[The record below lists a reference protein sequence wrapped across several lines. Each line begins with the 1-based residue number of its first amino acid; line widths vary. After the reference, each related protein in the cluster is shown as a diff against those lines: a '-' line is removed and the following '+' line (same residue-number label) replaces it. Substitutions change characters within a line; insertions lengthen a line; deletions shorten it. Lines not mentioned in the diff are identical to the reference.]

1 MTNQVIDRQL
11 AIDALSKAKI
21 KLMDRP
27 DSAFFT
33 TICFSLKHS
42 FDDSVP
48 TACTNGKWIKFGTKF
63 FMDLDPEERLFLLL
77 HETMHC
83 AYLHMIRLP
92 AGACPDRWNI
102 ATDHVI
108 NLQLLERGFKMP
120 KMGIA
125 DPKYKGLSAEE
136 IYKLLPEN
144 PGKPQMQDL
153 VGDEGE
159 PGAGGDSSAHA
170 EALSREMADILVRAQ
185 IQSKIAEDKPG
196 TIPGEIEI
204 FLNRLLNPKLP
215 WNRILQKYLQAFA
228 KNDYTFRKP
237 NRRFF
242 PEHHLPSLYSES
254 LMNIAIAV
262 DTSGSVT
269 DEQFLRFVTETHSI
283 MRMMKP
289 EKITLVQFDT
299 EIRAT
304 DEIKSI
310 QELMK
315 VRFTGR
321 GGTYI
326 NPVLKWVNANKPQLL
341 LVFSDGGFYF
351 YTETTKV
358 PTIWLI
364 HDNEQF
370 NAPFGKT
377 IHYTMEN

>member
-1 MTNQVIDRQL
+1 MTTQLIDRQL

-21 KLMDRP
+21 QLMARP

-63 FMDLDPEERLFLLL
+63 FMGLNPEERVFLLL

-83 AYLHMIRLP
+83 AYLHMVRLP

-108 NLQLLERGFKMP
+108 NLQLIERGFKMP

-125 DPKYKGLSAEE
+125 DAQYKGLSAEE
-136 IYKLLPEN
+136 VYKLLPEN

-153 VGDEGE
+153 IGDEGE
-159 PGAGGDSSAHA
+159 PGAGSDEGAHA

-185 IQSKIAEDKPG
+185 IQSKIAGDKPG

-242 PEHHLPSLYSES
+242 PKYHLPSMFSEN

-289 EKITLVQFDT
+289 EKITLIQFDT
-299 EIRAT
+299 AIKAT

-321 GGTYI
+321 GGTFI
-326 NPVLKWVNANKPQLL
+326 NPVLDWANNNKPQLL

-351 YTETTKV
+351 YTQTTKV

-364 HDNEQF
+364 HDNKQF
-370 NAPFGKT
+370 NAPFGRT
-377 IHYTMEN
+377 IHYEMKE

>member
-1 MTNQVIDRQL
+1 MSIETIERQL
-11 AIDALSKAKI
+11 AIDALNKAKI
-21 KLMDRP
+21 QLMSKP

-33 TICFSLKHS
+33 TICFSLKHM
-42 FDDSVP
+42 FDDTVP
-48 TACTNGKWIKFGTKF
+48 TACTNGRWIRFNPQYL
-63 FMDLDPEERLFLLL
+63 MDLTPEERLFLLL

-83 AYLHMIRLP
+83 AYLHMVRLP
-92 AGACPDRWNI
+92 AGGCHDRWNI

-108 NLQLLERGFKMP
+108 NLQLMERGFKKHPSWLGDRQYTGM
-120 KMGIA
+120 
-125 DPKYKGLSAEE
+125 SAEE
-136 IYKLLPEN
+136 VYALLPEN
-144 PGKPQMQDL
+144 PGKPEMQDL
-153 VGDEGE
+153 VREDGE
-159 PGAGGDSSAHA
+159 PGAE
-170 EALSREMADILVRAQ
+170 EALSREMADILVRAAV
-185 IQSKIAEDKPG
+185 QSKVSGDKPG

-228 KNDYTFRKP
+228 KNDYTWRKP

-242 PEHHLPSLYSES
+242 PKHYLPSMFSET
-254 LMNIAIAV
+254 LMNIAVAV

-289 EKITLVQFDT
+289 EKITLIQFDT
-299 EIRAT
+299 EIKAT

-310 QELMK
+310 HELMK

-321 GGTYI
+321 GGTLI
-326 NPVLKWVNANKPQLL
+326 NPVLEWANTNKPQLL

-351 YTETTKV
+351 YSQTTKI

-364 HDNEQF
+364 HDNKQF

-377 IHYTMEN
+377 IHYAMEN